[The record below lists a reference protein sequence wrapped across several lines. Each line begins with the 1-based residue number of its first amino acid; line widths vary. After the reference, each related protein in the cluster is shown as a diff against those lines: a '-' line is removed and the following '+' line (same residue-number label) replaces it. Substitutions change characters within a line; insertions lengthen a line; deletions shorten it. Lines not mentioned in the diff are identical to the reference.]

1 MKRLATLLLILVLG
15 GLLTAQAQPSA
26 LPATDRFDSPVE
38 LRTDFEGQELSALVE
53 ALARSI
59 GLTAIVKD
67 VPDTRVIYDIGD
79 PKPFRQVWEI
89 VLTLNELDYLLLEN
103 DLVVVA
109 PEGDLAKLRSLDAA
123 TLAAEL
129 EDTAADAD
137 ASQEFYRVHSDP
149 ESISVIVQR
158 TVSGAHVE
166 VLPGTSTLLV
176 RGTPE
181 QHEQVRSILNR
192 FDLASDPEVIELRT
206 YGLSNA
212 RATVLAAVLRQTQD
226 VLVRPSGTSA
236 EAADDAAPASQGSTA
251 GTFTVT
257 ADDRT
262 NTLIV
267 AASPAVQDRVAALL
281 PTLDVAQPQVN
292 VQVRIQEIQ
301 SRTAADLGINLAAGI
316 GQLSANILDGGLR
329 FVFDS
334 HAVVSAFNIG
344 AVLDTLETQ
353 GLSRRVDDSS
363 LTVRNNSQ
371 NSIQAG
377 GTIFISIPGA
387 NENIERTIPYGVQ
400 IDVTPRIANDGRI
413 TLDISASVED
423 VLSETENPAFLE
435 LSTRAV
441 NSVITLEP
449 GQTVLLSGL
458 LQNQF
463 VQSRSQ
469 VPVLGSLPLIGNLFS
484 TTTTEERDTELLI
497 IVTADIIQ

>member
-15 GLLTAQAQPSA
+15 GILTVQAQPSA
-26 LPATDRFDSPVE
+26 LPHGERFDSPVE
-38 LRTDFEGQELSALVE
+38 LRTDFEGQDLGALVE

-59 GLTAIVKD
+59 GLTAVVKD

-89 VLTLNELDYLLLEN
+89 VLTLNDLDYLLLDN
-103 DLVVVA
+103 DLVVVG
-109 PEGDLAKLRSLDAA
+109 PPGTVGKLRALDATA
-123 TLAAEL
+123 LVAEL
-129 EDTAADAD
+129 ADD
-137 ASQEFYRVHSDP
+137 DSGVVQEFYRVHSNPDSLN
-149 ESISVIVQR
+149 SIILR
-158 TVSGAHVE
+158 TVAGAHAE

-176 RGTPE
+176 RGTPD
-181 QHEQVRSILNR
+181 HHTQVRVILER
-192 FDLASDPEVIELRT
+192 FDHSVEPELVELRT
-206 YGLSNA
+206 YSLSNA
-212 RATVLAAVLRQTQD
+212 RATVLAAVLRETQD
-226 VLVRPSGTSA
+226 VLVRTTETDANAETDTVVSA
-236 EAADDAAPASQGSTA
+236 HAGPAS
-251 GTFTVT
+251 FTVT

-267 AASPAVQDRVAALL
+267 AASPAVQQRVAALL

-301 SRTAADLGINLAAGI
+301 SRTAAELGINLAAGI

-334 HAVVSAFNIG
+334 HAAVSAFNIG

-363 LTVRNNSQ
+363 LTVLNNART
-371 NSIQAG
+371 SIQAG

-387 NENIERTIPYGVQ
+387 SENIERTIPYGVQ

-435 LSTRAV
+435 LSTRSV
-441 NSVITLEP
+441 NSVITLDP

-463 VQSRSQ
+463 IHSKSQ

-497 IVTADIIQ
+497 IVTADIID